1 MKQVGRVDWCIVF
14 LHRLHRYGEV
24 TEWVAFM
31 SLSEDM
37 HEQIL
42 GNGLA
47 ERLLVMYT
55 DDISQQKC

>member
-14 LHRLHRYGEV
+14 SHKYGEV
-24 TEWVAFM
+24 TEWIAFM

-42 GNGLA
+42 GNGPV
-47 ERLLVMYT
+47 ERLLVLYT
-55 DDISQQKC
+55 NDISQQKC